1 MHPTAWPQFLR
12 KSQVAG
18 NDINTN
24 GNGPPNS
31 ASSSG
36 TDQAG
41 WQKERLEVPKRK
53 TGPSM
58 LELQG
63 RKPRS
68 SSVEVRSA
76 LFPEDNSEMNV
87 RRKSATAQRRR
98 RSGDLLSGIMEYDP
112 NEVDLYEK
120 AKTLQMNQNPGQK
133 KPKKQA
139 VVVQPEGETKY
150 YFPDWFAGQSSSNS
164 SGEEV
169 VLAANRNT
177 ATPVGLNSPPL
188 VVEPALAADR
198 TPPPPLSPDNTNAFR
213 SAKEII
219 REKENKMK
227 SVLQQ
232 QKVLSAFQTSKSTA
246 LDKEKKQ
253 KEVAEKLAKK
263 AAQSAVLSA
272 RKSFGGMAAAVAEQ
286 AKKRVQEAAQTSAT
300 GAVVGNR
307 STGTSNNI
315 DNTFGQYAS
324 EAMVTAA
331 VVPTARDEKNEL
343 KQRESQSF
351 EEFAGRI
358 RKNKGWNTVRKEVL
372 PATSMLA
379 RLRNLKSD
387 RKLTKL
393 LSEERD
399 LQDRDHGGDYESL
412 PGQLYPSAG
421 IGVAGVPV
429 QPRLSAAENSAE
441 NSQFQTYGE
450 PQAVR
455 QSHNRIIRDASI
467 REEENSSPTAETRTA
482 ARMSGSAVGQK
493 TRLSNKLQPASARAS
508 LDYTGN
514 IAVTDRQIRGASV
527 RSSDFDFPVSPRSSN
542 RATQVTDDPVFQVS
556 FWEGIRE
563 KLRTGN
569 LSKELKRTMTPPLS
583 PDVATRASAAE
594 RAAGTS
600 FRGEVVRN
608 RGSGRSMNGAS
619 GPMPMAGQDESTSG
633 KKARRSSRISRDGGA
648 SAAPHER
655 EAQPSNKKI
664 STTSCVS
671 DTVSAALLPPK
682 AKQAHGGKRGSR
694 TARERPV
701 KKDRRREDDVLENFD
716 SASASSASSSSFA
729 ASGSSTTSIP
739 VARPGD
745 VAETTWRQKIS
756 NEITKDAKM
765 LYEWTS
771 KAMQNVTAKVAVI
784 HEERR
789 SKESTSAA
797 NELQVAVDRDDA
809 VAEVEV
815 ENSVANNN
823 AGTKAKNTAA
833 DHDVAPRSGAATSA
847 LQALMNKYLT
857 TPAATVTEQKQNEN
871 TVVEE
876 ENKPRR
882 STAWTAAKAKA
893 MGAVDTLPGLRDSAS
908 NLTSVEK
915 LRGGPKRASAAQLP
929 VERSSANSNGTAPG
943 RSSSPSRTDVS
954 PSKMRAMMLLSKI
967 ASSSRMDV
975 EKNDNEVIVDNDAP
989 QEEKRLTSSPG
1000 ASGERVSRNER
1011 TSQEQV
1017 ERLLPSNARTSQASE
1032 IVAGMNNEDDQ
1043 DVDRVSE
1050 EPLDQQVNPL
1060 QALMQ
1065 KYKVARAASAIPGS
1079 LPATTVPV
1087 SSSAQQETSPQDPDI
1102 DPSAAPFHSPKNS
1115 SYPADNEENLYDLE
1129 VGSLP
1134 SRRLGTSLVT
1144 SESVLVDIQP
1154 KDNEDFVLVK
1164 KRLAPDWV
1172 SSNGTTAAEVN
1183 RILDLAD
1190 EKEEREAIEAAK
1202 ELLLLK
1208 KNTTAYNILAAASAG
1223 AAENKSTTPKK
1234 KHRSREDFSPFKRT
1248 GVVAVVGDD
1257 ERGEGTTEAAPE
1269 DQTDPEAEADEN
1281 IVAAKTWQ
1289 GKSYGKNVYPTNQP
1303 LVQPAGFEYNLTAA
1317 RAKQKDFQRKVVY
1330 ENLLSTT
1337 SSDDAAEGSASNS
1350 SSTSATDHDR
1360 QREKAGVSVARYYD
1374 NQSYPIIYNGDPKN
1388 SNNSTRGRGRSVE
1401 SKRSRSPEQERAK
1414 EDYFLRK
1421 LKEVEDQYERTHSP
1435 FSRMVPGKSPK
1446 NLHRKLN
1453 ADRRTHVENLLYPG
1467 FDVHGKKKKN
1477 NSADGAESPNI
1488 KSRFFESESGSLNLF
1503 GRTPGAWSYEEEGR
1517 EAGVLQ
1523 NAVDGITLTGKITD
1537 RKTTRRSLMK
1547 KKQDNRNSS
1556 LYDDGEIKA
1565 GRQSSATSVDT
1576 TVLQRQGT
1584 AQIAKS
1590 DSLNVI
1596 AGILGTENGND
1607 EEEHDWEKHIP
1618 ELENLVSSLSE
1629 DDPALQV
1636 VLSMLQNARAVVAEE
1651 EEVEEDM
1658 DDEG

>member
-1 MHPTAWPQFLR
+1 MHPTAWHQFLR

-76 LFPEDNSEMNV
+76 LFPEDNLNL
-87 RRKSATAQRRR
+87 RRKSATAQRRPRR
-98 RSGDLLSGIMEYDP
+98 RSGDLSYGIMEYDP

-120 AKTLQMNQNPGQK
+120 AKTLQMNQNYPEQK

-169 VLAANRNT
+169 LAASRNT
-177 ATPVGLNSPPL
+177 ATPVGLNSPPF

-227 SVLQQ
+227 LVLQQ

-286 AKKRVQEAAQTSAT
+286 AKLKRVQEAAKTSAT
-300 GAVVGNR
+300 GAVGGNK
-307 STGTSNNI
+307 STGTSNNT
-315 DNTFGQYAS
+315 DNTFDLYS
-324 EAMVTAA
+324 PEAMVKAAA

-343 KQRESQSF
+343 TQRESQSF

-358 RKNKGWNTVRKEVL
+358 RKKKGWNTVRKEVL

-399 LQDRDHGGDYESL
+399 LQGRDHGEGYESFPM

-429 QPRLSAAENSAE
+429 PPRLSAAENAR
-441 NSQFQTYGE
+441 NSQFQQTYEE
-450 PQAVR
+450 PQAGR

-467 REEENSSPTAETRTA
+467 QEEENSSPTTETRST
-482 ARMSGSAVGQK
+482 ARMSGSAIERK
-493 TRLSNKLQPASARAS
+493 TRLSNTLQPASARAS

-514 IAVTDRQIRGASV
+514 NTVTDHQVRGASV

-594 RAAGTS
+594 REAGTS
-600 FRGEVVRN
+600 IRGEVVR
-608 RGSGRSMNGAS
+608 GSGRSINGTT

-633 KKARRSSRISRDGGA
+633 KAARRSSRISRDGGA
-648 SAAPHER
+648 SAAPQER

-664 STTSCVS
+664 STTSSVS
-671 DTVSAALLPPK
+671 DAVSAALLPPK

-716 SASASSASSSSFA
+716 SASATSASSSSFA

-745 VAETTWRQKIS
+745 VETTWRQKIS

-797 NELQVAVDRDDA
+797 DELQVAVDRDDA
-809 VAEVEV
+809 VVEV

-823 AGTKAKNTAA
+823 ATKAKTTAA
-833 DHDVAPRSGAATSA
+833 DGVAPRSGAATSA

-857 TPAATVTEQKQNEN
+857 SPAATEQQQNQNEN
-871 TVVEE
+871 TLVVEDD
-876 ENKPRR
+876 NKQRR

-915 LRGGPKRASAAQLP
+915 LRGGPNRASAAQAP
-929 VERSSANSNGTAPG
+929 VERSSTNSNGSAPG
-943 RSSSPSRTDVS
+943 RSSSPSSTDVS
-954 PSKMRAMMLLSKI
+954 PSKVRAMMLLSKI
-967 ASSSRMDV
+967 ASRMDG
-975 EKNDNEVIVDNDAP
+975 EKIDNEVVVDNDTP
-989 QEEKRLTSSPG
+989 QEKRLTSSPG
-1000 ASGERVSRNER
+1000 ASAERVSRN
-1011 TSQEQV
+1011 EQV
-1017 ERLLPSNARTSQASE
+1017 ERLLPSNARTSQENE
-1032 IVAGMNNEDDQ
+1032 IVAGMNDEDDE

-1065 KYKVARAASAIPGS
+1065 KYKVAKAASAIPGS

-1087 SSSAQQETSPQDPDI
+1087 SSSAQQETSPQDPDV
-1102 DPSAAPFHSPKNS
+1102 DPASAAAFDRSPKNS

-1208 KNTTAYNILAAASAG
+1208 KNSTAYNILAAASAG
-1223 AAENKSTTPKK
+1223 ATENKSTTPKK

-1248 GVVAVVGDD
+1248 SGVADVVGDD
-1257 ERGEGTTEAAPE
+1257 EERGEGAEAPAPAE
-1269 DQTDPEAEADEN
+1269 ETDPEAGTEN
-1281 IVAAKTWQ
+1281 IVAATTRQ
-1289 GKSYGKNVYPTNQP
+1289 GKKYGQNVYYPTNQP

-1330 ENLLSTT
+1330 ENLLST
-1337 SSDDAAEGSASNS
+1337 SSDDAGEGRSASNS

-1360 QREKAGVSVARYYD
+1360 QRDKTILLDKYYD
-1374 NQSYPIIYNGDPKN
+1374 NQSYPIIYNGETKY
-1388 SNNSTRGRGRSVE
+1388 SNKSTRGRTVE
-1401 SKRSRSPEQERAK
+1401 SKRSRSPEQESSAK

-1467 FDVHGKKKKN
+1467 FDVHGKKKN
-1477 NSADGAESPNI
+1477 NKPGDGTESPNI
-1488 KSRFFESESGSLNLF
+1488 KSRPFESESGSLNLF

-1523 NAVDGITLTGKITD
+1523 DAVDGIALTGKITD

-1547 KKQDNRNSS
+1547 KKQDNRYSS
-1556 LYDDGEIKA
+1556 LYVDGEIKP

-1576 TVLQRQGT
+1576 TVAVLEQQAT
-1584 AQIAKS
+1584 TQIAKS

-1607 EEEHDWEKHIP
+1607 EEDHDWEKHIP

-1629 DDPALQV
+1629 DDPALKV

-1651 EEVEEDM
+1651 EEVEEDV
-1658 DDEG
+1658 DEG